1 MCHCHNRQREEQYH
15 GTVRRRHSP
24 APSTPSRTQRE
35 NPPRLSQTPT
45 QPMEWT
51 PTSTKDHGIT
61 SKTPPRHSQENTMP
75 APPQLAELH
84 TQYRVRLSQEAIQH
98 LATNTIEP
106 APTTATLPLA
116 QYQHTGKDQTTHIT
130 DAAQLLTHRRRV
142 DDLREILH
150 AGCLPKQKKY
160 DRLNPRCPAPR

>member
-1 MCHCHNRQREEQYH
+1 MCHCHNRQREEQHH

-24 APSTPSRTQRE
+24 HRVHFHARSVR
-35 NPPRLSQTPT
+35 NPPRLGQMPT

-51 PTSTKDHGIT
+51 PTSTKDDGIT
-61 SKTPPRHSQENTMP
+61 GKTPPRHSQENTMP
-75 APPQLAELH
+75 APPQLAEL
-84 TQYRVRLSQEAIQH
+84 QIQFRVGLSQEAIQP
-98 LATNTIEP
+98 LATNKIET

-116 QYQHTGKDQTTHIT
+116 HYQHIGKDQTTHIT

-142 DDLREILH
+142 DDQREILH

-160 DRLNPRCPAPR
+160 DRPNPR